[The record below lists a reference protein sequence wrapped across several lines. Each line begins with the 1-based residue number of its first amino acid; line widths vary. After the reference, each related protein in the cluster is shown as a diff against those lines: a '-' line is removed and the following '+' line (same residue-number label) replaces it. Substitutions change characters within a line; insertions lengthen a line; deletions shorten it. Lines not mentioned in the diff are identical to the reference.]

1 MMKNIVNNRSR
12 LLITTI
18 SGQFCHR
25 NLIFGTGAT
34 LHILPIHAIQ
44 MHSDVRTTAVKL
56 AILRENW
63 KILAE
68 TDVNERDIFIK
79 DFNKVSPI
87 LFGVIS
93 A

>member
-18 SGQFCHR
+18 SRQFCHR

-34 LHILPIHAIQ
+34 LHILPIQ

-87 LFGVIS
+87 
-93 A
+93 